1 MNVLI
6 LCNPNSTG
14 DSKKNADSL
23 QRQLRERQY
32 SGSVEIIETTHAGH
46 GEEIAAEYA
55 KSGKEVLIV
64 SSSGDGGYHE
74 VVNGAL
80 SENAS
85 RVITGLLPS
94 GNANDHHAEI
104 GSQSITDEIIENAF
118 QSIDTIKVTSVING
132 KLWTRFAHS
141 YVGIGV
147 SPRTAKDLT
156 DERPNIFTEKWLVA
170 RSLFSFSYVK
180 IREQG
185 KSRRYSSLVFGNV
198 GTMSKIILL
207 SKTSS
212 VTDGKFEVNSI
223 RFRSKI
229 RLIAYLLKLTT
240 VGAKSVASVEEYTF
254 TTIKPLLIQLDG
266 EVYTIDS
273 SRDVRIESVRQ
284 NLRCVA

>member
-104 GSQSITDEIIENAF
+104 GSQSIADEIIENTF
-118 QSIDTIKVTSVING
+118 QSIDTIKVTSAING

-198 GTMSKIILL
+198 GTMSKIISL

-273 SRDVRIESVRQ
+273 SSDVRIESVRQ

>member
-6 LCNPNSTG
+6 LYNPNSTG
-14 DSKKNADSL
+14 DSKKNAEML
-23 QRQLRERQY
+23 QRELRERQY
-32 SGSVEIIETTHAGH
+32 SGDVKVVGTTHAGH

-55 KSGKEVLIV
+55 KSGEKVLIV

-74 VVNGAL
+74 VINGAL
-80 SENAS
+80 SQDTS

-104 GSQSITDEIIENAF
+104 GSKSIVDKIIENTF
-118 QSIDTIKVTSVING
+118 QAIDTIKVTAVVNG
-132 KLWTRFAHS
+132 KTWTRYAHS

-170 RSLFSFSYVK
+170 RSLFSFSYLK
-180 IREQG
+180 IRENG

-198 GTMSKIILL
+198 GTMSKIISL
-207 SKTSS
+207 SEASS
-212 VTDGKFEVNSI
+212 ITDGKFEVNSI

-229 RLIAYLLKLTT
+229 RLIAYLLRLTT
-240 VGAKSVASVEEYTF
+240 VGVKSVASVREYTF

-273 SRDVRIESVRQ
+273 NTNVRIESVQQ

>member
-6 LCNPNSTG
+6 LYNPNSTG
-14 DSKKNADSL
+14 DSKKNAEML
-23 QRQLRERQY
+23 QRELRERQY
-32 SGSVEIIETTHAGH
+32 SGDVKVVGTTHAGH

-55 KSGKEVLIV
+55 KSGEKVLIV

-74 VVNGAL
+74 VINGAL
-80 SENAS
+80 SQDTS

-104 GSQSITDEIIENAF
+104 GSKSIVDKIIENTF
-118 QSIDTIKVTSVING
+118 QAIDTIEVTAVING
-132 KLWTRFAHS
+132 KTWTRYAHS

-170 RSLFSFSYVK
+170 RSLFSFSYLK
-180 IREQG
+180 IRENG

-198 GTMSKIILL
+198 GTMSKIISL
-207 SKTSS
+207 SEASS
-212 VTDGKFEVNSI
+212 ITDGKFEVNSI

-229 RLIAYLLKLTT
+229 RLIAYLLRLTT
-240 VGAKSVASVEEYTF
+240 VGAKSVASVREYTF

-273 SRDVRIESVRQ
+273 NTNVRIESVQQ

>member
-6 LCNPNSTG
+6 LYNPNSTG
-14 DSKKNADSL
+14 DSKKNAEML
-23 QRQLRERQY
+23 QRELRERQY
-32 SGSVEIIETTHAGH
+32 SGDVKVVGTTHAGH

-55 KSGKEVLIV
+55 KSGEKVLIV

-74 VVNGAL
+74 VINGAL
-80 SENAS
+80 SQDTS

-104 GSQSITDEIIENAF
+104 GSKSIVDKIIENTF
-118 QSIDTIKVTSVING
+118 QAIDTIKVTAVVNG
-132 KLWTRFAHS
+132 KTWTRYAHS

-180 IREQG
+180 IRENG

-198 GTMSKIILL
+198 RTMSKIISL
-207 SKTSS
+207 SEASS
-212 VTDGKFEVNSI
+212 ITDGKFEVNSI

-229 RLIAYLLKLTT
+229 RLIAYLLRLTT
-240 VGAKSVASVEEYTF
+240 VGVKSVASVREYTF

-273 SRDVRIESVRQ
+273 NTNVRIESVQQ